1 MSTDLLPGSISLSS
15 SDPNKGMLEMALG
28 SSMKRLLSV
37 NDAYGVQVLRIAIMD
52 EMNELI
58 RKSHLDALD
67 MNNVTTAFENLV
79 TVAKEYGRN
88 RVMREALIIEHSN
101 LSAFVQRMV

>member
-1 MSTDLLPGSISLSS
+1 MSIDSSPGSTSLSS

-37 NDAYGVQVLRIAIMD
+37 NDAYGVQVLRVAIMD
-52 EMNELI
+52 ELNELV
-58 RKSHLDALD
+58 RKSRAILT
-67 MNNVTTAFENLV
+67 MNDVTTAFENLV
-79 TVAKEYGRN
+79 ELAKGYGRN

>member
-1 MSTDLLPGSISLSS
+1 
-15 SDPNKGMLEMALG
+15 MLEMALG

-37 NDAYGVQVLRIAIMD
+37 NDAYGIQLLRVAIMD

-58 RKSHLDALD
+58 RKSHTDALG

-79 TVAKEYGRN
+79 ELAKGYGRN